1 MIDFANPW
9 LVLLLPLPWLWMWL
23 MPAVRS
29 TPPAVRLP
37 FADRLFRAD
46 DGTAVA
52 AKVHK
57 FPWVQTVI
65 WGLLVLALIRP
76 QWLKPPV
83 SREIPT
89 RDLLLL
95 IDLSGSMNQQD
106 FTNQAGEKVDRL
118 SAVKEVVGDF
128 LLKREGDRVG
138 LIVFGNAPYLQVPFT
153 TDLELCRELLDETQV
168 GMAGPRTAFG
178 DAIGLGILQFDQSD
192 APSKTLIAL
201 TDGND
206 SASQVPPVEAARV
219 AKDKSVRIHTIAIGD
234 PETAGEDPLDV
245 TTLQDVAKTGGGQYF
260 FAGDRGSLEKIYDE
274 IDKIETRKV
283 DVVSHR
289 PRLDL
294 FPWVLVLCLLIQF
307 VFWILQLR
315 QLKNVGRSPLE
326 SATRRL
332 HVDPR
337 TGELRVEGEI

>member
-9 LVLLLPLPWLWMWL
+9 LILLLPLPWLWMWV
-23 MPAVRS
+23 MPAERS
-29 TPPAVRLP
+29 APSAVRLP
-37 FADRLFRAD
+37 FADRLQRAD
-46 DGTAVA
+46 DGSAVA
-52 AKVHK
+52 AKVRK
-57 FPWVQTVI
+57 FPWMQWLI
-65 WGLLVLALIRP
+65 WAVLVLALMRP

-83 SREIPT
+83 SQEIPT
-89 RDLLLL
+89 RDLLVLV
-95 IDLSGSMNQQD
+95 DLSGSMNQQD

-118 SAVKEVVGDF
+118 SAVKEVLGAF
-128 LLKREGDRVG
+128 LLERKGDRVG
-138 LIVFGNAPYLQVPFT
+138 LIVFGDAPYLQVPFT

-219 AKDKSVRIHTIAIGD
+219 AKDKGVRIHTIAIGD
-234 PETAGEDPLDV
+234 PETVGEDPLDV
-245 TTLQDVAKTGGGQYF
+245 TTLKEVAKTGGGEYF
-260 FAGDRGSLEKIYDE
+260 FAADRSSLEQIYKE
-274 IDKIETRKV
+274 IDEMETQKV
-283 DVVSHR
+283 DVVTHR

-294 FPWVLVLCLLIQF
+294 FPWVLVAGLVLQII
-307 VFWILQLR
+307 FWLMQLTRLQ
-315 QLKNVGRSPLE
+315 GFGHAAPS
-326 SATRRL
+326 SARL

-337 TGELRVEGEI
+337 TGELRVEGES